1 MMTRNIILK
10 NKSNCLAYWHVNIHA
25 LTYAG
30 IQIRGGKGFK
40 PHKPYC
46 DLAIK
51 YVKKDGVFPP

>member
-1 MMTRNIILK
+1 MFGVLT
-10 NKSNCLAYWHVNIHA
+10 CIHA